1 MGQTSTSAHFA
12 NDLGEGRNKERVRAL
27 VIVVALAALVPAR
40 ARAGELELAIDGSCP
55 RGDVPTEIASAVG
68 RSLEDGPTR
77 LRARIAMR
85 SDRGRVRVVVGLDH
99 GGARSER
106 TFTASSCA
114 AATHAAVLVVALAL
128 DRAEVPVAIAAP
140 SVVEAPAAS
149 LELSFETELL
159 DPVEEIVSE
168 PEPREPVRA
177 SFLASAL
184 IDSGSLPGL
193 EAGARLG
200 AGVSIAP
207 LLIELEAT
215 YLSASRA
222 ASVQPGASVDL
233 VLAFGTLRAG
243 ARAALLSWLSI
254 GGALEL
260 DVGAMS
266 GTGAGVRLDAPSSAV
281 LPWLAVRG
289 ALIVEVAITSVLAL
303 RASGSIGTPLVAPT
317 FSVDGAGT
325 VFSPSIVL
333 GQGALGLVV
342 RLS

>member
-1 MGQTSTSAHFA
+1 
-12 NDLGEGRNKERVRAL
+12 VRAL
-27 VIVVALAALVPAR
+27 VIAFALAALVPVR
-40 ARAGELELAIDGSCP
+40 ARADELELAIDGSCAT
-55 RGDVPTEIASAVG
+55 GDVPAEIASAVG
-68 RSLEDGPTR
+68 RSLAEGPTR

-85 SDRGRVRVVVGLDH
+85 SEGARVRVVVGLDH

-128 DRAEVPVAIAAP
+128 DRAQVPVATEAAA
-140 SVVEAPAAS
+140 VVEAPPAP
-149 LELSFETELL
+149 LELSFETVLF
-159 DPVEEIVSE
+159 DAPEEIA
-168 PEPREPVRA
+168 PEPAPRDPIRA

-193 EAGARLG
+193 EGGARLG
-200 AGVSIAP
+200 AGISIAP

-222 ASVQPGASVDL
+222 ASAQPGASVDL

-243 ARAALLSWLSI
+243 ARAVLLSWLSI

-266 GTGAGVRLDAPSSAV
+266 GTGVGLRLDAPSSAV
-281 LPWLAVRG
+281 LPWVAVRG
-289 ALIVEVAITSVLAL
+289 ALLVEVAITSVLAL

-317 FSVDGAGT
+317 FAVDGAGT

>member
-1 MGQTSTSAHFA
+1 M
-12 NDLGEGRNKERVRAL
+12 RAL
-27 VIVVALAALVPAR
+27 VIAVAFAALVPAR
-40 ARAGELELAIDGSCP
+40 ARAGELELAIDGSCASA
-55 RGDVPTEIASAVG
+55 DVPAEIAAAVG
-68 RSLEDGPTR
+68 RSLDDGPTR

-85 SDRGRVRVVVGLDH
+85 SEGARVRVVVGLDH

-106 TFTASSCA
+106 TFAASSCA
-114 AATHAAVLVVALAL
+114 AATRAAVLVVALAL
-128 DRAEVPVAIAAP
+128 DRAEVPIATEPPAP
-140 SVVEAPAAS
+140 VEEPPAP
-149 LELSFETELL
+149 LELSFETVLF
-159 DPVEEIVSE
+159 DPVEEPAVE
-168 PEPREPVRA
+168 PAPREPVRL
-177 SFLASAL
+177 SFLASTL

-193 EAGARLG
+193 EGGARLG
-200 AGVSIAP
+200 AGISIAP
-207 LLIELEAT
+207 LLVELDAT

-222 ASVQPGASVDL
+222 ASTQPGASVDL

-266 GTGAGVRLDAPSSAV
+266 GIGAGVRLDAPSSAL
-281 LPWLAVRG
+281 LPWVAMRG
-289 ALIVEVAITSVLAL
+289 ALLVEVAITSVLAL
-303 RASGSIGTPLVAPT
+303 RASTSIGTPLVAPT
-317 FSVDGAGT
+317 FAVDGAGT